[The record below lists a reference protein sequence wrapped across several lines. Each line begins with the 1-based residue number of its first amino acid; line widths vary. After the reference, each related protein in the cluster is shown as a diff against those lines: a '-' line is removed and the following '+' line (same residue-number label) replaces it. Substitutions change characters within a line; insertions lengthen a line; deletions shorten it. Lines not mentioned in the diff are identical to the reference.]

1 MSSFEQIGLAKWVV
15 KQTGKLGL
23 KAPTPI
29 QANCIPEILTGKDVI
44 GAAKTGSG
52 KTFAFALPI
61 LQKLSEDPVG
71 YFALILTPTHELA
84 YQISEQFSVAGQP
97 MNVRVCVVAGGTD
110 QMIESQKLQNRPH
123 IIVAMPGRL
132 ADHLTGCDTFS
143 FDNLKFLVVDE
154 ADRMLN
160 GSFDESL
167 DVINRCLPK
176 QRQNL
181 FFSAT
186 MKDFLK
192 ESSIFPIADDP
203 FEWSEQSAIAT
214 VNTLDQRY
222 ILCAEYDRDQVLIE
236 ALRKYRED
244 NESANVMIFTNTKK
258 CCQLLSMTL
267 NAVGLENVCLHGFM
281 RQKERVA
288 ALNKFKSNHV
298 RTIIA
303 TDVASRGL
311 DIPSVQLVINHRLPK
326 MPTEYIHRVGRT
338 ARAGRKG
345 LAISIFRFPKDLEF
359 LAAIEEAINTKLTE
373 HPIDQR
379 LVERIFMQVSVSK
392 REAEIALDN
401 KDIDERTNNYRRKKW
416 IEDGLDPDEMEAKW
430 KKQQKDNEKKR
441 SQGFKKRR
449 AEQKSIKSEKM
460 AVDDERFKSVDAN
473 RFMVKPTKSPKEKET
488 VPGLLKPKFNLKKSK
503 TDKKLIVTGKQKRDG
518 KIKRKG

>member
-1 MSSFEQIGLAKWVV
+1 MTSSKMLFFIQ
-15 KQTGKLGL
+15 GL
-23 KAPTPI
+23 KSPTPI
-29 QANCIPEILTGKDVI
+29 QTNCIPEILAGKDVI

-61 LQKLSEDPVG
+61 LQKLAEDPVG
-71 YFALILTPTHELA
+71 HFALILTPTHELA

-123 IIVAMPGRL
+123 IVVAMPGRL

-192 ESSIFPIADDP
+192 GSSIFPIADDAS
-203 FEWSEQSAIAT
+203 EWSEQSAIAT
-214 VNTLDQRY
+214 VSTLDQRY

-258 CCQLLSMTL
+258 
-267 NAVGLENVCLHGFM
+267 
-281 RQKERVA
+281 
-288 ALNKFKSNHV
+288 
-298 RTIIA
+298 
-303 TDVASRGL
+303 
-311 DIPSVQLVINHRLPK
+311 
-326 MPTEYIHRVGRT
+326 
-338 ARAGRKG
+338 
-345 LAISIFRFPKDLEF
+345 
-359 LAAIEEAINTKLTE
+359 
-373 HPIDQR
+373 
-379 LVERIFMQVSVSK
+379 
-392 REAEIALDN
+392 
-401 KDIDERTNNYRRKKW
+401 
-416 IEDGLDPDEMEAKW
+416 
-430 KKQQKDNEKKR
+430 
-441 SQGFKKRR
+441 
-449 AEQKSIKSEKM
+449 
-460 AVDDERFKSVDAN
+460 
-473 RFMVKPTKSPKEKET
+473 
-488 VPGLLKPKFNLKKSK
+488 
-503 TDKKLIVTGKQKRDG
+503 
-518 KIKRKG
+518 